1 MREHI
6 VSCHKELERR
16 AEYIYIAL
24 QILMML
30 RKFTNNRTV
39 DSDSLITQ
47 EKNGEKIQKIISLVN
62 LLRRG

>member
-47 EKNGEKIQKIISLVN
+47 EKNGEKI
-62 LLRRG
+62 